1 MRSFKWASYPVITS
15 QQQQQQQR
23 KNMGICNRLK
33 YIMAVWVD
41 VIILYD
47 QVKKWTLLETWIEY
61 IELAKANEID
71 VKSIC

>member
-1 MRSFKWASYPVITS
+1 MRSFKWASHPVITS
-15 QQQQQQQR
+15 QPQQQQQR